1 MSDDM
6 TERDRKLFDQ
16 LNIQT
21 QLLEQDIS
29 QATGEEILLDYYGIA
44 DNQKAWFMQGL
55 VRNTA
60 VLFRQELLDLIR
72 LRFPWATSVELKL
85 SLDKEDP
92 YQDVYVCLSP
102 LPLLP

>member
-1 MSDDM
+1 MSDEM
-6 TERDRKLFDQ
+6 TERDWKLFDQ
-16 LNIQT
+16 LYEQLL
-21 QLLEQDIS
+21 LLEQDIS
-29 QATGEEILLDYYGIA
+29 QAIEERLMFDEAGIA

-72 LRFPWATSVELKL
+72 LRFPWATSVELKMY
-85 SLDKEDP
+85 LDKVDP

>member
-1 MSDDM
+1 MSDDV

-16 LNIQT
+16 LSEQ
-21 QLLEQDIS
+21 QLLLEQDIS
-29 QATGEEILLDYYGIA
+29 QATGEKILLDYYGIA
-44 DNQKAWFMQGL
+44 DNRKAWFMQGI

-60 VLFRQELLDLIR
+60 VLFRQELLDLTR
-72 LRFPWATSVELKL
+72 LRFPWATTVELKMY
-85 SLDKEDP
+85 LDKEDP